1 MVDTLS
7 HRLTVGGTLGSLL
20 LPVTPPDPNT
30 VNEVALLGLVSES
43 PSLVGTRR
51 SRSSVDDGELSVLPA
66 SDTGDELKHV
76 GLLLGVELLEILV
89 GTHF

>member
-1 MVDTLS
+1 MVDTLPDG
-7 HRLTVGGTLGSLL
+7 LTVSSTLGSLL

-51 SRSSVDDGELSVLPA
+51 SGSSVDDGELSVLPA